1 MSEVRPMT
9 VAGVQITEVATMLT
23 DFAIAAICIAL
34 SLATVHRAEP
44 SGDVAQQIW
53 AASFAFAAIAAAIGG
68 VVHGFVLHLGLATRD
83 ALWKATQYVMGLTGL
98 AIFASAVVAFTSG
111 TTQTCLIGVAAAK
124 FAAYAAVVRRRN
136 DYAIVVADYGTSMI
150 ALSALALAG
159 WVRTGA
165 AAAPWLLAGVV
176 VSAVAAFIQLK
187 RVSPHPRFNHNDLYH
202 VVQIAALYLFYRGGL
217 LLVDR

>member
-1 MSEVRPMT
+1 MSETRPM
-9 VAGVQITEVATMLT
+9 ALGGLRITELATMLT

-34 SLATVHRAEP
+34 SIATLHSAGP

-68 VVHGFVLHLGLATRD
+68 VVHGFVLHLGLAAKD

-111 TTQTCLIGVAAAK
+111 TTQTWLIGVAAAK
-124 FAAYAAVVRRRN
+124 FAAYAAVVRRRD
-136 DYAIVVADYGTSMI
+136 DYTIVVADYGASMI
-150 ALSALALAG
+150 ALSTLALVG
-159 WVRTGA
+159 WARTGA
-165 AAAPWLLAGVV
+165 AAAPWLIAGVV
-176 VSAVAAFIQLK
+176 VSAVAALIQLR